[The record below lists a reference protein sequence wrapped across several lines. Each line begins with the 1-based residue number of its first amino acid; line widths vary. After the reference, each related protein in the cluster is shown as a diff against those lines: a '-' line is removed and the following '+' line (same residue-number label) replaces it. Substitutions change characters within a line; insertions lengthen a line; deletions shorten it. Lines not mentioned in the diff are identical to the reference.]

1 MFSLTSRAGMG
12 WGWGIGIRAFIHIF
26 SHAWSSLL
34 FLPYFDYMW
43 KRNFITYWLSV
54 EVTLM
59 KLTCLEILINVGL
72 VECGAVSK
80 SVVVA
85 ALAPA
90 QKAWQRPLG
99 LVWMSRCRIVSNAF
113 SPSIEVTAWL
123 FFFLSCGELCWLIF
137 KCYVKLEFFR
147 QLYVVKIYFLLVAWF
162 NFY

>member
-80 SVVVA
+80 CVVVA

-99 LVWMSRCRIVSNAF
+99 LVWMSRWVRHKGKNTSTWVDCSRHLCLFPCSRISDSICKYENA
-113 SPSIEVTAWL
+113 
-123 FFFLSCGELCWLIF
+123 LCL
-137 KCYVKLEFFR
+137 
-147 QLYVVKIYFLLVAWF
+147 
-162 NFY
+162 